1 MEALTNHL
9 IQKGDIVQTI
19 NKKTF
24 YFVKEI
30 LQTVAHGEVA
40 VCKVY
45 RSSETV
51 TFKCS
56 DLIVKEIR

>member
-1 MEALTNHL
+1 MDN
-9 IQKGDIVQTI
+9 IKKGDIVQTK

-24 YFVKEI
+24 YFVEDI
-30 LQTVAHGEVA
+30 QQNAVLGRVA

-45 RSSETV
+45 RSSQRV
-51 TFKCS
+51 GFKCS